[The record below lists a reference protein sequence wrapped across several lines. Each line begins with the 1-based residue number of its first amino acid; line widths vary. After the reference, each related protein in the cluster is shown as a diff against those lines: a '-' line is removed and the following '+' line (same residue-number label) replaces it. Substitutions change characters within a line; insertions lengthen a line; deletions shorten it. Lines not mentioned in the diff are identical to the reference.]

1 MNSDESSINSLKRLW
16 PYLKRYKRQMLFGI
30 FCVMASNAW
39 AVISPEILKRA
50 IDALQAGQKTG
61 YATYAW
67 QILGAVSLQSLF
79 LFLMR
84 RVMIGVSR
92 DIEYELRNDLYKH
105 LQVLSS
111 SYYNKMFTGDLM
123 SRNNN
128 DLSAVR
134 MVLGPAIMY
143 SVNTFFTFVFAISMM
158 LRINVVL
165 TLIALSP
172 LPVVSWLVTRY
183 GRVIHRRFKDVQEQ
197 FSRISTAV
205 QENLSGIK
213 VVKAFGREAKE
224 VSEFKK
230 ANLQYLQ
237 MNKQLV
243 KVWGILYPMV
253 ELLAGIGILTV
264 LWFGGRQV
272 ILGRLTLGEFVA
284 FNSYLAML
292 IWPSIALGWVVNI
305 TQRGAASMARLNE
318 VFDEKPEIAD
328 PHTPAVPHEYQ
339 LRGKIEFRN
348 VGFKYRKDLPVLKD
362 VSFKISP
369 GMTVAFAGSTGSGKS
384 TLLQLIT
391 RMYDSDSGEILIDDL
406 PISQLPLSVLRT
418 QIGYVPQDSFLFSD
432 TISENI
438 AFGIDSRETEEI
450 QDAARLASF
459 EEEILSFPKQY
470 DTIIGERGITLS
482 GGQKQ
487 RATVA
492 RALIKDPSIILL
504 DDSFSNVDTYTE
516 DRILQNLRS
525 YRKGRTCVIVA
536 HRISTIQDADW
547 IFVLEHGTILEQGT
561 HLDLLERRGFYFD
574 LYQKQLIEEELH
586 IRRIS

>member
-1 MNSDESSINSLKRLW
+1 MNKEESSVSSLSRLL
-16 PYLKRYKRQMLFGI
+16 PYLRRYKYPMLFGI
-30 FCVMASNAW
+30 FCAMATNAA
-39 AVISPEILKRA
+39 AVIWPEILKQT
-50 IDALQAGQKTG
+50 INALQAGATRG
-61 YATYAW
+61 YQNFALK
-67 QILGAVSLQSLF
+67 ILAAVFVQAIF

-84 RVMIGVSR
+84 RIMIGVSR
-92 DIEYELRNDLYKH
+92 DIEYELRNDLYRH
-105 LQVLSS
+105 MQVLSS
-111 SYYNKMFTGDLM
+111 SYYNKMYTGDLM

-143 SVNTFFTFVFAISMM
+143 SVNTFFTFVFALSMM
-158 LRINVVL
+158 LRINWLL
-165 TLIALSP
+165 TLVALSP

-183 GRVIHRRFKDVQEQ
+183 GKVIHRRFKEVQEQ
-197 FSRISTAV
+197 FSNISTAV

-213 VVKAFGREAKE
+213 VVKAFGREEKE
-224 VSEFKK
+224 VEDFKE
-230 ANLQYLQ
+230 ANFKYLQ

-253 ELLAGIGILTV
+253 ELLAGIGVLIV

-305 TQRGAASMARLNE
+305 TQRGAASMSRLNE
-318 VFDEKPEIAD
+318 VFDEKPEITDAEVSQALQD
-328 PHTPAVPHEYQ
+328 FR
-339 LRGKIEFRN
+339 LGGKIEFRN
-348 VGFKYRKDLPVLKD
+348 VSFRYRKDVPVLED
-362 VSFKISP
+362 ITFLIHP
-369 GMTVAFAGSTGSGKS
+369 GTTVAFVGGTGSGKS

-391 RMYDSDSGEILIDDL
+391 RMYDVDEGEILIDDI
-406 PISQLPLSVLRT
+406 PIQQIPLAALRT
-418 QIGYVPQDSFLFSD
+418 QIGFVPQDSFLFSD
-432 TISENI
+432 TLTENI
-438 AFGIDSRETEEI
+438 AFGIDSRESEEI
-450 QDAARLASF
+450 EEAARMASF
-459 EEEILSFPKQY
+459 EEEIESFPKGY
-470 DTIIGERGITLS
+470 ETMIGERGITLS

-487 RATVA
+487 RATIA
-492 RALIKDPSIILL
+492 RALVKDPAILVF

-525 YRKGRTCVIVA
+525 IRKGRTCIIVA

-547 IFVLEHGTILEQGT
+547 IFVLDEGKVTEQGT
-561 HLDLLERRGFYFD
+561 HSELLEKRGTYYEV
-574 LYQKQLIEEELH
+574 YQKQLIEEELH

>member
-1 MNSDESSINSLKRLW
+1 MI
-16 PYLKRYKRQMLFGI
+16 FGF
-30 FCVMASNAW
+30 FCVMLSNAFQ
-39 AVISPEILKRA
+39 VISPEIVKRA
-50 IDALQAGQKTG
+50 IDALQAGIGTG
-61 YATYAW
+61 YSKYAW
-67 QILGAVSLQSLF
+67 QILGAVFLQAVF

-105 LQVLSS
+105 MLVLSS
-111 SYYNKMFTGDLM
+111 SYYNRMYTGDLM

-143 SVNTFFTFVFAISMM
+143 SVNTFFTFVFAFTMM

-172 LPVVSWLVTRY
+172 LPIVSWLVTRY
-183 GRVIHRRFKDVQEQ
+183 GKVIHRRFKDVQEQ

-213 VVKAFGREAKE
+213 VVKAFGREERE

-230 ANLQYLQ
+230 ANYEYLQ
-237 MNKQLV
+237 LNKHLV
-243 KVWGILYPMV
+243 KVWGILYPLV
-253 ELLAGIGILTV
+253 ELLAGIGVLTV
-264 LWFGGRQV
+264 LFFGGRQV

-318 VFDEKPEIAD
+318 VFDEKPEISD
-328 PHTPAVPHEYQ
+328 PETPAVQQEYRM
-339 LRGKIEFRN
+339 RGKIEFRN
-348 VGFKYRKDLPVLKD
+348 VSFKYRKESPVLKD
-362 VSFKISP
+362 LSFEIEA
-369 GMTVAFAGSTGSGKS
+369 GTTAAFVGSTGSGKS
-384 TLLQLIT
+384 TLLQLIA
-391 RMYDSDSGEILIDDL
+391 RMYDPDAGEILIDDI
-406 PISQLPLSVLRT
+406 PIQQIPLSVLRT
-418 QIGYVPQDSFLFSD
+418 QIGFVPQDSFLFSD

-438 AFGIDSRETEEI
+438 AFGIDSRETQEI
-450 QDAARLASF
+450 QEAARLASF

-470 DTIIGERGITLS
+470 ETIIGERGITLS

-492 RALIKDPSIILL
+492 RALIKDPGILLL
-504 DDSFSNVDTYTE
+504 DDSFSSVDTHTE
-516 DRILQNLRS
+516 DRILQNLRVF
-525 YRKGRTCVIVA
+525 RKSRTCVIVA
-536 HRISTIQDADW
+536 HRISTIQDADR
-547 IFVLEHGTILEQGT
+547 IFVLEHGKIAEQGT
-561 HLDLLERRGFYFD
+561 HLDLLERRGLYFD

>member
-1 MNSDESSINSLKRLW
+1 MNKQDSSIRPLKRLW
-16 PYLKRYKRQMLFGI
+16 PYLQRYKGQMIFGI
-30 FCVMASNAW
+30 FCVMASNAFQ
-39 AVISPEILKRA
+39 VISPEIVKRA
-50 IDALQAGQKTG
+50 IDALQAGLRSG
-61 YATYAW
+61 YSKYAW
-67 QILGAVSLQSLF
+67 QILGAVFLQAVF

-105 LQVLSS
+105 MQVLSS
-111 SYYNKMFTGDLM
+111 SYYNKMYTGDLM

-143 SVNTFFTFVFAISMM
+143 SVNTLFTFVFAIAMM

-172 LPVVSWLVTRY
+172 LPIVSWLVTRY
-183 GRVIHRRFKDVQEQ
+183 GKVIHRRFKDVQEQ

-213 VVKAFGREAKE
+213 VVKAFGREERE
-224 VSEFKK
+224 VTEFKK
-230 ANLQYLQ
+230 ANYEYLQ
-237 MNKQLV
+237 MNRQLV
-243 KVWGILYPMV
+243 KVWGVLYPLV
-253 ELLAGIGILTV
+253 ELLAGIGVLTV
-264 LWFGGRQV
+264 LFFGGRQV

-318 VFDEKPEIAD
+318 VFDVKPEIFD
-328 PHTPAVPHEYQ
+328 PDTPAVPHEYR

-348 VGFKYRKDLPVLKD
+348 VSFKYRKDLPILKD
-362 VSFKISP
+362 VSFEIEA
-369 GMTVAFAGSTGSGKS
+369 GTTVAFVGSTGSGKS
-384 TLLQLIT
+384 TLLQLIA
-391 RMYDSDSGEILIDDL
+391 RMYDPDSGEILIDDI
-406 PISQLPLSVLRT
+406 PISQIPLSVLRT
-418 QIGYVPQDSFLFSD
+418 QIGFVPQDSFLFSD

-470 DTIIGERGITLS
+470 ETMIGERGITLS

-492 RALIKDPSIILL
+492 RALIKDPAILLL

-516 DRILQNLRS
+516 DRILQNLREF
-525 YRKGRTCVIVA
+525 RKGRTCVIVA
-536 HRISTIQDADW
+536 HRISTIQDADL
-547 IFVLEHGTILEQGT
+547 ILVLEHGKTAEQGT
-561 HLDLLERRGFYFD
+561 HLDLLERRGLYFD

>member
-1 MNSDESSINSLKRLW
+1 
-16 PYLKRYKRQMLFGI
+16 
-30 FCVMASNAW
+30 
-39 AVISPEILKRA
+39 
-50 IDALQAGQKTG
+50 
-61 YATYAW
+61 
-67 QILGAVSLQSLF
+67 
-79 LFLMR
+79 
-84 RVMIGVSR
+84 MIGVSR
-92 DIEYELRNDLYKH
+92 EIEYELRNDLYKH
-105 LQVLSS
+105 MQVLSS
-111 SYYNKMFTGDLM
+111 SYYNRMFTGDLM

-143 SVNTFFTFVFAISMM
+143 SVNTFFTFVFALSMM
-158 LRINVVL
+158 LRINWLL
-165 TLIALSP
+165 TLVALSP

-183 GRVIHRRFKDVQEQ
+183 GRVIHRRFKEVQEQ

-213 VVKAFGREAKE
+213 VVKAFGREEKE
-224 VSEFKK
+224 VEDFKK

-253 ELLAGIGILTV
+253 ELLAGIGVLIV

-305 TQRGAASMARLNE
+305 TQRGAASMSRLNE
-318 VFDEKPEIAD
+318 VFEEQPEITDAEASRTMQD
-328 PHTPAVPHEYQ
+328 Y
-339 LRGKIEFRN
+339 RIGGKIEFRN
-348 VGFKYRKDLPVLKD
+348 VSFQYRKDLPVLD
-362 VSFKISP
+362 NINFLIRP
-369 GMTVAFAGSTGSGKS
+369 GTTVAFVGGTGSGKS
-384 TLLQLIT
+384 SLLQLIT
-391 RMYDSDSGEILIDDL
+391 RMYEADSGEILIDDV
-406 PISQLPLSVLRT
+406 PIEQIPLAILRN
-418 QIGYVPQDSFLFSD
+418 QIGFVPQDSFLFSD
-432 TISENI
+432 TIAENI
-438 AFGIDSRETEEI
+438 AFGIDSREKDEIEE
-450 QDAARLASF
+450 AARMASF
-459 EEEILSFPKQY
+459 EAEIGSFPKGFE
-470 DTIIGERGITLS
+470 TIIGERGITLS

-487 RATVA
+487 RATIA
-492 RALIKDPSIILL
+492 RALVKDPSILVF

-516 DRILQNLRS
+516 DKILQNLRS
-525 YRKGRTCVIVA
+525 FRKGRTCIIVA

-547 IFVLEHGTILEQGT
+547 IFVLNQGKIGEQGT
-561 HLDLLERRGFYFD
+561 HSDLLEQRGAYYE